1 MQEDVLFQLCFGHID
16 TSKFKEEVEPFKV
29 YKMLRWMGDGYIHDV
44 QMSGAEFQLDK
55 MMKEF
60 EEWMDM
66 FQMLVYKDEFRKK

>member
-1 MQEDVLFQLCFGHID
+1 
-16 TSKFKEEVEPFKV
+16 
-29 YKMLRWMGDGYIHDV
+29 MGDGYIHDV